1 METPE
6 TDKLQ
11 QAEQQAGSIA
21 ERIKN
26 NSRLI
31 VALSIFIFV
40 VLVGIMVWF
49 FVAQNG
55 SRKADEA
62 VAKAD
67 MEQNDSIA
75 MTLYKEA
82 AEHGYKSGNRAKVE
96 MGIRLYQQGKY
107 QEALDYLKDADMD
120 DNIVASGVY
129 TLTGDCY
136 VNLKNYDD
144 ALSAYKKAVS
154 AADENPTIV
163 PTVLLKEANVYREQ
177 KNYAAEAEAY
187 KTILDEYPAYTRGTQ
202 IDIRKYYERAK
213 ASAK

>member
-144 ALSAYKKAVS
+144 ALNAYKKAVS

-187 KTILDEYPAYTRGTQ
+187 KTILDEYSAYTRGTQ